1 MNGCAHQFLKR
12 SVSQEAFVP
21 VSRRAGVIGA
31 WLRQGGADPGR
42 SLQSLQ
48 RSVSARGTTSGE
60 SAPSSTASRGSVVQ
74 KVREGRQSLGG
85 SGSLARHVPSL
96 ILQVRE
102 AVDFLELLVV
112 ELSHGCCAIE
122 ISGQFP
128 EENPHRLDRVLDE
141 ERAAL
146 VEGIAVAV
154 HI

>member
-74 KVREGRQSLGG
+74 KVREGRQSLRGP
-85 SGSLARHVPSL
+85 GSLTRNVPSFV
-96 ILQVRE
+96 LQIRE
-102 AVDFLELLVV
+102 TMDFLELLIV
-112 ELSHGCCAIE
+112 ELSDGC
-122 ISGQFP
+122 
-128 EENPHRLDRVLDE
+128 
-141 ERAAL
+141 RAVQAP
-146 VEGIAVAV
+146 
-154 HI
+154 